1 MSVLRWIYMLT
12 SFLTLLDT
20 KRTQVNGVL
29 LCSSPCLLVSNTTDI
44 VTMNIQTSSIN
55 SVVLGLTRA
64 VAIDYH
70 FNLGYVFWSDVTE
83 HNIKRLHLDTDTKT
97 TIISNIGV
105 CDGLAVHWRTSQL
118 FWTDTTYNTISVSD
132 LDGNN
137 QVAIISSGLDEPRG
151 IALDPDNSFMFWTDW
166 GINPKIERATP
177 SGKQRSAIVTTNL
190 YHPNGLDLDKG
201 NQRIFW
207 VDAALDRVESI
218 DYNGGNRK
226 LLFQRSG
233 LHPFG
238 VTLVPPFLFFTD
250 WNTNREVHKLDALTG
265 EVFRSYSINGGKPMG
280 VVVYDGSRQP
290 SASSPCSVNNGGCSH
305 FCVPKAS
312 GHECICPTGLAVK
325 QNGKT
330 CEEKENKFFLYTDA
344 DEKSTNII
352 SLDVNYLVSKTLF
365 VHLGD
370 HRPIALDFNPLED
383 RVYWTDVRQGR
394 IMSAFRNASSA
405 KTLYFCNVLN
415 PDGLAIDHVGR
426 NIYWTDT
433 GTDRIELGRL
443 DGTKRKVLFKDA
455 LDEPRAI
462 ILDQRNGMMYWTD
475 WGVNPKI
482 EKAEMDGS
490 GRQSIV
496 TGNLAWPNGLTIDQA
511 TNRLYWVDAKLDTI
525 EMTDLNGA
533 SRQVLLSSADQIHP
547 FGLALY
553 ESMLY
558 WTDWNKKSILRY
570 NLTSA
575 KHETVIPDLQQPMD
589 IHVYDPSLSFTGP
602 HACAQNNGL
611 CSDFCLL
618 KPGGYKCACPTG
630 IVLKPDG
637 RSCDNDGFE
646 KANLEKFMV
655 FPEADTR
662 EIYSVAISVSESPC
676 KPLQIKTNIS
686 SPVAVDYDPLDRKIY
701 WTDVALKLVARAFPN
716 GSSVEV
722 VAYNKVEG
730 PEGLAVDYIERNL
743 YWTDAG
749 TRKIEVA
756 RLDGSSRRSL
766 ITSGIESPR
775 AIILNIAER
784 KMFWSDGGSSPKI
797 EQANMDGS
805 SRVVLVSSG
814 LKGVN
819 SLAIDYSGKLLYWC
833 DATLDKIER
842 VDFQGNNRVVLLDL
856 SSYIRHP
863 FALALSDNIIY
874 WSDWERKNIN
884 KFNITS
890 SLNEVL
896 VHGMKSPKEMHIH
909 DDAKIFSGSTSCS
922 HLNGGCSHLCLPN
935 PSGHQCFCPEGVLL
949 KPGDPFTCQGVNRC
963 AHLSVPS
970 NGSLH
975 PCSNLPGNTCRF
987 SCDKGYILTGS
998 ATRTCQDDGT
1008 WTGTQA
1014 KCNGRYIKNKSVFL
1028 IFKHSFIFVSVI
1040 NCSKLLVSPG
1050 DPLRMSSCG
1059 YNFGAQCNFSC
1070 PTGYRLNGSSSL
1082 KCVAQ
1087 SDSPPG
1093 VWDNR
1098 LPTCHAIT
1106 CPSLP
1111 IPKHGQKVGC
1121 IDPVWEPYDTH
1132 CSFACQA
1139 GYSLLGSSVRR
1150 CLQNSTWSGVASSC
1164 QVVACGPLFPPMN
1177 AIISPSSC
1185 VSGSPY
1191 GQTCRF
1197 SCGTLGYVLD
1207 GTSSRVCGNNG
1218 KWTGSN
1224 NTRCIDNMRP
1234 SFNNTCPHNMVF
1246 YTAGCSPTALVKWN
1260 EPVADDN
1267 SGHVSV
1273 SYPAIR
1279 PPTQLDAG
1287 LYRVIYSAKDDN
1299 GNSANCSFTVQVTR
1313 KSCPVLPQPVHGYI
1327 SLTCQ
1332 NRFGSQASFTCEKGF
1347 NMKGSLLR
1355 TCRSDGTWSGNTTS
1369 CQIVKCPTIR
1379 APSHGRVFPSPC
1391 KLLSGVHYK
1400 TECYFICDVS
1410 AGYQPLGAR
1419 NVSCLENGSW
1429 SADVTNVRCRD
1440 IQHPRIQC
1448 PLDMT
1453 TPTKTG
1459 QSYANVTW
1467 KLPVPTDNSNE
1478 HLILTGLTPPQKF
1491 NVGTNHIT
1499 YKVTD
1504 SSRLSSSC
1512 TFSIQVKDKE
1522 PPRISPCPE
1531 DVLITSA
1538 KQWTKVWL
1546 PRVEVTD
1553 NVGVHSFITNR
1564 PNGSEFTWGQ
1574 HNITYSATDTA
1585 GNTATCKFRIIIKDY
1600 ECPKLHSPLN
1610 GAKACDL
1617 WLEGGKICTLHCN
1630 AGYDFAN
1637 KPPDAYF
1644 CGASGGWLPDE
1655 KVPDCS
1661 ETRQATTLLKI
1672 QLHYLAD
1679 QCSEQIHHQI
1689 ASNFIALYTTYLGPD
1704 NGCDSLGLCTIE
1716 NVEVECGDQTGTL
1729 RKRDLGSNPL
1739 SSRISLS
1746 ISFDFKVPLPRN
1758 TTAADLNQ
1766 TTEEISSNLLLK
1778 FNRTDVNL
1786 NISGISLVFDASKP
1800 PQVRFVRLLRDSGQV
1815 LRGSKCVSCPV
1826 GYFHNTSECQA
1837 CAVDHYQDKE
1847 AQTSCVPCPSGT
1859 STFGALAS
1867 KWQGNCEANSK
1878 TSNTDGKGTSGHLLN
1893 VIIAMA
1899 IVVPVIVIV
1908 AVAIFCVWKQRIRP
1922 RRTTSETRGHN
1933 NPTYEDPMNNRV
1945 YEEIE
1950 ELQFPSPHSHYQLLN
1965 TEPHTYAEL
1974 RNSHSQA

>member
-1 MSVLRWIYMLT
+1 
-12 SFLTLLDT
+12 
-20 KRTQVNGVL
+20 
-29 LCSSPCLLVSNTTDI
+29 
-44 VTMNIQTSSIN
+44 MNIQTSSIN

-70 FNLGYVFWSDVTE
+70 LNLGYVFWSDVTE

-137 QVAIISSGLDEPRG
+137 QVAIVSSDLDKPRG
-151 IALDPDNSFMFWTDW
+151 IALDPDNNFMFWTDW
-166 GINPKIERATP
+166 GLNPKIERATS

-370 HRPIALDFNPLED
+370 HRPIALDFDPLED

-462 ILDQRNGMMYWTD
+462 ILDERNGMMYWTD

-547 FGLALY
+547 FGLVLY
-553 ESMLY
+553 ESVLY

-784 KMFWSDGGSSPKI
+784 KMFWSDRGSSPKI

-874 WSDWERKNIN
+874 WSDLERKNIN

-1014 KCNGRYIKNKSVFL
+1014 KCNAATCPALSIPANGIQTGCSGKTAEQHNKICQFSCKSGFTG
-1028 IFKHSFIFVSVI
+1028 IGSPTRKCQENGTWSGQDFVCSVI
-1040 NCSKLLVSPG
+1040 NCSKLVVSPG
-1050 DPLRMSSCG
+1050 DLLRMSSCG

-1139 GYSLLGSSVRR
+1139 GYSLFGSSVRR

-1164 QVVACGPLFPPMN
+1164 Q
-1177 AIISPSSC
+1177 
-1185 VSGSPY
+1185 
-1191 GQTCRF
+1191 
-1197 SCGTLGYVLD
+1197 
-1207 GTSSRVCGNNG
+1207 
-1218 KWTGSN
+1218 
-1224 NTRCIDNMRP
+1224 
-1234 SFNNTCPHNMVF
+1234 
-1246 YTAGCSPTALVKWN
+1246 
-1260 EPVADDN
+1260 
-1267 SGHVSV
+1267 
-1273 SYPAIR
+1273 
-1279 PPTQLDAG
+1279 
-1287 LYRVIYSAKDDN
+1287 
-1299 GNSANCSFTVQVTR
+1299 
-1313 KSCPVLPQPVHGYI
+1313 
-1327 SLTCQ
+1327 
-1332 NRFGSQASFTCEKGF
+1332 
-1347 NMKGSLLR
+1347 
-1355 TCRSDGTWSGNTTS
+1355 
-1369 CQIVKCPTIR
+1369 
-1379 APSHGRVFPSPC
+1379 
-1391 KLLSGVHYK
+1391 
-1400 TECYFICDVS
+1400 
-1410 AGYQPLGAR
+1410 
-1419 NVSCLENGSW
+1419 
-1429 SADVTNVRCRD
+1429 D

-1459 QSYANVTW
+1459 QSYAHVTW

-1504 SSRLSSSC
+1504 SSGLSSSC

-1630 AGYDFAN
+1630 VGYDFAN

-1729 RKRDLGSNPL
+1729 RKRDLGSSPL

-1800 PQVRFVRLLRDSGQV
+1800 PQVRFVRLLCDSGQV

-1867 KWQGNCEANSK
+1867 RWQGNCEANSK

-1922 RRTTSETRGHN
+1922 RRKTSETRGHN
-1933 NPTYEDPMNNRV
+1933 NPAYEDPMSTRV

-1974 RNSHSQA
+1974 RNSHSEA

>member
-20 KRTQVNGVL
+20 KRTQVNGVS

-83 HNIKRLHLDTDTKT
+83 HNVKRLHLDTDTKT

-137 QVAIISSGLDEPRG
+137 QVAIVSSGLDEPRG

-166 GINPKIERATP
+166 GLNPKIERATS

-370 HRPIALDFNPLED
+370 HRPIALDFDSLED

-553 ESMLY
+553 ENVLY

-784 KMFWSDGGSSPKI
+784 KMFWSDRGSSPKI

-805 SRVVLVSSG
+805 SRAVLVSSE
-814 LKGVN
+814 LVGVN

-874 WSDWERKNIN
+874 WSDLERKNIN

-896 VHGMKSPKEMHIH
+896 VHGMRSPKEMHIH

-963 AHLSVPS
+963 VHLSVPS

-1014 KCNGRYIKNKSVFL
+1014 KCNAATCPALSIPANGIQTGCSGKTAEQHNK
-1028 IFKHSFIFVSVI
+1028 I
-1040 NCSKLLVSPG
+1040 C
-1050 DPLRMSSCG
+1050 
-1059 YNFGAQCNFSC
+1059 QFSC
-1070 PTGYRLNGSSSL
+1070 KSGFTGIGSPTRKCQENGTWSGQDFVCS
-1082 KCVAQ
+1082 
-1087 SDSPPG
+1087 
-1093 VWDNR
+1093 
-1098 LPTCHAIT
+1098 AIT

-1164 QVVACGPLFPPMN
+1164 Q
-1177 AIISPSSC
+1177 
-1185 VSGSPY
+1185 
-1191 GQTCRF
+1191 
-1197 SCGTLGYVLD
+1197 
-1207 GTSSRVCGNNG
+1207 
-1218 KWTGSN
+1218 
-1224 NTRCIDNMRP
+1224 
-1234 SFNNTCPHNMVF
+1234 
-1246 YTAGCSPTALVKWN
+1246 
-1260 EPVADDN
+1260 
-1267 SGHVSV
+1267 
-1273 SYPAIR
+1273 
-1279 PPTQLDAG
+1279 
-1287 LYRVIYSAKDDN
+1287 
-1299 GNSANCSFTVQVTR
+1299 
-1313 KSCPVLPQPVHGYI
+1313 
-1327 SLTCQ
+1327 
-1332 NRFGSQASFTCEKGF
+1332 
-1347 NMKGSLLR
+1347 
-1355 TCRSDGTWSGNTTS
+1355 
-1369 CQIVKCPTIR
+1369 
-1379 APSHGRVFPSPC
+1379 
-1391 KLLSGVHYK
+1391 
-1400 TECYFICDVS
+1400 
-1410 AGYQPLGAR
+1410 
-1419 NVSCLENGSW
+1419 
-1429 SADVTNVRCRD
+1429 D

-1453 TPTKTG
+1453 TPTETG
-1459 QSYANVTW
+1459 QSYANVIW

-1504 SSRLSSSC
+1504 SSGLSSSC

-1538 KQWTKVWL
+1538 KQWTRVWL

-1716 NVEVECGDQTGTL
+1716 NVEVECGDQTATL

-1778 FNRTDVNL
+1778 FNKTDVNL

-1800 PQVRFVRLLRDSGQV
+1800 PQVRFVRLLCDSGQV

-1867 KWQGNCEANSK
+1867 RWQGNCEANSK

-1908 AVAIFCVWKQRIRP
+1908 AVAIFCAWKQRIRP

-1933 NPTYEDPMNNRV
+1933 NPAYEDPMGTRV

-1965 TEPHTYAEL
+1965 TEPHTYAEP

>member
-20 KRTQVNGVL
+20 KRTQVNGVS

-70 FNLGYVFWSDVTE
+70 LNLGYVFWSDVTE

-137 QVAIISSGLDEPRG
+137 QVAIVSSDLDKPRG
-151 IALDPDNSFMFWTDW
+151 IALDPDNNFMFWTDW
-166 GINPKIERATP
+166 GLNPKIERATS

-370 HRPIALDFNPLED
+370 HRPIALDFDPLED

-462 ILDQRNGMMYWTD
+462 ILDERNGMMYWTD

-547 FGLALY
+547 FGLVLY
-553 ESMLY
+553 ESVLY

-784 KMFWSDGGSSPKI
+784 KMFWSDRGSSPKI

-874 WSDWERKNIN
+874 WSDLERKNIN

-1014 KCNGRYIKNKSVFL
+1014 KCNAATCPALSIPANGIQTGCSGKTAEQHNKICQFSCKSGFTG
-1028 IFKHSFIFVSVI
+1028 IGSPTRKCQENGTWSGQDFVCSVI
-1040 NCSKLLVSPG
+1040 NCSKLVVSPG
-1050 DPLRMSSCG
+1050 DLLRMSSCG

-1139 GYSLLGSSVRR
+1139 GYSLFGSSVRR

-1164 QVVACGPLFPPMN
+1164 Q
-1177 AIISPSSC
+1177 
-1185 VSGSPY
+1185 
-1191 GQTCRF
+1191 
-1197 SCGTLGYVLD
+1197 
-1207 GTSSRVCGNNG
+1207 
-1218 KWTGSN
+1218 
-1224 NTRCIDNMRP
+1224 
-1234 SFNNTCPHNMVF
+1234 
-1246 YTAGCSPTALVKWN
+1246 
-1260 EPVADDN
+1260 
-1267 SGHVSV
+1267 
-1273 SYPAIR
+1273 
-1279 PPTQLDAG
+1279 
-1287 LYRVIYSAKDDN
+1287 
-1299 GNSANCSFTVQVTR
+1299 
-1313 KSCPVLPQPVHGYI
+1313 
-1327 SLTCQ
+1327 
-1332 NRFGSQASFTCEKGF
+1332 
-1347 NMKGSLLR
+1347 
-1355 TCRSDGTWSGNTTS
+1355 
-1369 CQIVKCPTIR
+1369 
-1379 APSHGRVFPSPC
+1379 
-1391 KLLSGVHYK
+1391 
-1400 TECYFICDVS
+1400 
-1410 AGYQPLGAR
+1410 
-1419 NVSCLENGSW
+1419 
-1429 SADVTNVRCRD
+1429 D

-1459 QSYANVTW
+1459 QSYAHVTW

-1504 SSRLSSSC
+1504 SSGLSSSC

-1630 AGYDFAN
+1630 VGYDFAN

-1729 RKRDLGSNPL
+1729 RKRDLGSSPL

-1800 PQVRFVRLLRDSGQV
+1800 PQVRFVRLLCDSGQV

-1867 KWQGNCEANSK
+1867 RWQGNCEANSK

-1908 AVAIFCVWKQRIRP
+1908 AVAIFCVWKQRIP
-1922 RRTTSETRGHN
+1922 RRKTSETRGHN
-1933 NPTYEDPMNNRV
+1933 NPAYEDPMSTRV

-1974 RNSHSQA
+1974 RNSHSEA